1 MSVERGGSSGTADP
15 KSARE
20 HARAMAGTR
29 VEAMPTVPADSVA
42 DLPQGVRAEAMLW
55 EETVGAGG
63 YASRELGR
71 GARLRLID
79 LQGDA
84 CVSMIVFNAE
94 RPIERL
100 NVADTLKVQWTAE
113 LQAGRLLLSD
123 MGRVL
128 MSIIE
133 DGARTHD
140 AFCGPSNEQ
149 SGARRHGYGANWSD
163 GPNARHRLLLG
174 AAKYGLGARDVHPC
188 INWFKA
194 VRIGPDGTTMLHV
207 GPFAP
212 GRSLTLRSEMS
223 VIVVLANCPHVLDER
238 PRYSATPVRVSAW
251 RGPITPSEDPIRT
264 ASPEA
269 LRAFQN
275 VEEYFRR

>member
-1 MSVERGGSSGTADP
+1 MSVDRRGSSGTADP

-29 VEAMPTVPADSVA
+29 VEAMPTVPAHSIA
-42 DLPQGVRAEAMLW
+42 DLPDGVRPEAMLW
-55 EETVGAGG
+55 EQTLGAGG

-84 CVSMIVFNAE
+84 CVSMLAFNAE

-100 NVADTLKVQWTAE
+100 NIADTLKVQWTAN

-128 MSIIE
+128 LSIIE
-133 DGARTHD
+133 DEARTHD
-140 AFCGPSNEQ
+140 AFCGPSNER
-149 SGARRHGYGANWSD
+149 SNAHRYGHGANWSD
-163 GPNARHRLLLG
+163 RPNAQHRLRLG
-174 AAKYGLGARDVHPC
+174 AAKFGLGARDTHPC

-194 VRIGPDGTTMLHV
+194 VQIGPDGTTMLQA
-207 GPFAP
+207 GPLAP
-212 GRSLTLRSEMS
+212 GRSLTLRAEMS
-223 VIVVLANCPHVLDER
+223 VIVVLANCPHVLDPR
-238 PRYSATPVRVSAW
+238 PHYSATPVRVSAW
-251 RGPITPSEDPIRT
+251 RGPVTPPEDPIRN

-269 LRAFQN
+269 LRAFLN

>member
-1 MSVERGGSSGTADP
+1 MSVDRGPSGTADP

-20 HARAMAGTR
+20 HARAIAGAR
-29 VEAMPTVPADSVA
+29 VEAMPTVPAESVR
-42 DLPQGVRAEAMLW
+42 DLPEGVRAQAMLW
-55 EETVGAGG
+55 EETLGAGG

-71 GARLRLID
+71 GARLRLVD

-84 CVSMIVFNAE
+84 CVSMLVFNAE

-100 NVADTLKVQWTAE
+100 NIADTLKVQWTAN

-128 MSIIE
+128 MSIVE
-133 DGARTHD
+133 DEAGTHD
-140 AFCGPSNEQ
+140 AFCGPSTQ
-149 SGARRHGYGANWSD
+149 QRG
-163 GPNARHRLLLG
+163 NARQRLLLG
-174 AAKYGLGARDVHPC
+174 AAKFGLGARDVHPC

-194 VRIGPDGTTMLHV
+194 VRIGPDGTTMLQA

-212 GRSLTLRSEMS
+212 SRSLTLRAEMS
-223 VIVVLANCPHVLDER
+223 VIVVLANCPHVLDPR
-238 PRYSATPVRVSAW
+238 PQCSATPVRVSAW
-251 RGPITPSEDPIRT
+251 RGQITPPGDPIRS

-269 LRAFQN
+269 LRAFLN

>member
-1 MSVERGGSSGTADP
+1 MSVDRQGSSGTADP
-15 KSARE
+15 KGARE

-29 VEAMPTVPADSVA
+29 VEAMPTVPADSA
-42 DLPQGVRAEAMLW
+42 SDLPAGVRAEQMLW
-55 EETVGAGG
+55 EETLAAGG

-71 GARLRLID
+71 GARLRLVD

-84 CVSMIVFNAE
+84 CVSMLVFNAE

-100 NVADTLKVQWTAE
+100 NVADTLKVQWTAY
-113 LQAGRLLLSD
+113 LKAGLLLLSD

-133 DGARTHD
+133 DTAGTHD
-140 AFCGPSNEQ
+140 ALCGPSSERSNTQ
-149 SGARRHGYGANWSD
+149 HYRYGANWSD
-163 GPNARHRLLLG
+163 QPNARERLLLG
-174 AAKYGLGARDVHPC
+174 AAKFGLGARDVHPC

-194 VRIGPDGTTMLHV
+194 VRVGPDGTTMLQT

-212 GRSLTLRSEMS
+212 GRSLTLRAEMS

-238 PRYSATPVRVSAW
+238 ARYSVTPVRVSAW
-251 RGPITPSEDPIRT
+251 RGPITPPEDPIRGAT
-264 ASPEA
+264 PEA
-269 LRAFQN
+269 LRAFLN